1 MKGDHAV
8 AANASVAVRLNALQ
22 QEILVGIAL
31 GDSLENVLT
40 TFCLGVEA
48 LAPGAICS
56 IAGVEDERLTFI
68 AGPSLSESYTC
79 QLAGIRIGPKVG
91 SRGTAIYL
99 RRAVEVRDIE
109 SDPLWTPYKPL
120 VQPYGLQACWSC
132 PIESLDGRVLGA
144 FAFYFREKRG
154 VSPFERMIAGECVKF
169 CAMAIENAEARTRLN
184 NLAFF
189 DPLTGLGN
197 RVTLKNRLGLVLQ
210 RARELQR
217 AVAVYHVDISEFRAI
232 NDLHGRVVGDM
243 ALVKVAHLLSDVAS
257 DSDLIV
263 RLGGDEFIVVKTVL
277 SDGFDTEQFAD
288 AIVSRLRGRYR
299 VERGD
304 EFAIDVR
311 VGLAHFPEHGE
322 DEDELLEHAE
332 MALICAKQNGGGY
345 AIFERRIELEQRRRR
360 ALERD
365 IGLAVEREQLAVVFQ
380 PQADAQ
386 SGIIGAFEVL
396 LRWNHPE
403 HGPIPPGQFIPA
415 AEANGAIHD
424 IGHFVLRQACYEAA
438 QWGDK
443 LRIAVNVSPAQIVKS
458 DFVQIVSDVLS
469 ETGLEPWRLEIEV
482 TESLFIQD
490 FAAAQTT
497 LRLLKRLGVTV
508 AIDDFGTGYSSLST
522 LRNFPF
528 DRLKVDRS
536 FVSDMINNAG
546 AAAIVTSVIGLG
558 RAMGLRV
565 VAEGVESQEQLTML
579 RLLGCD
585 EIQGYLFGKP
595 LPAEHYA
602 HIMGTQVVF
611 NGICEERPATL

>member
-1 MKGDHAV
+1 MKGGYAV
-8 AANASVAVRLNALQ
+8 AERLNALQ
-22 QEILVGIAL
+22 QELLVGVAL

-40 TFCLGVEA
+40 AFCRGVEA
-48 LAPGAICS
+48 LAPNVICS
-56 IAGVEDERLTFI
+56 IAGVDDDYLTFI
-68 AGPSLSESYTC
+68 AGPSLPENYTKH
-79 QLAGIRIGPKVG
+79 LAGIRIGPNVG
-91 SRGTAIYL
+91 SCGTAIYL

-109 SDPLWTPYKPL
+109 NDPLWKPYKSL
-120 VQPYGLQACWSC
+120 AQPYGLQACWSC

-154 VSPFERMIAGECVKF
+154 VSSFERMIAGECVKF

-197 RVTLKNRLGLVLQ
+197 RVTLNGRLGIVLQ
-210 RARELQR
+210 RAQELNK
-217 AVAVYHVDISEFRAI
+217 AVAIYHIDIAAFRAI

-243 ALVKVAHLLSDVAS
+243 ALVKVAHLLSAMTS
-257 DSDLIV
+257 DCDLIV
-263 RLGGDEFIVVKTVL
+263 RLGGDEFIVVKTVEA
-277 SDGFDTEQFAD
+277 DDVDCEQLAD
-288 AIVSRLRGRYR
+288 AIVSGLRGRYR
-299 VERGD
+299 IERGE

-311 VGLAHFPEHGE
+311 VGLARFPEHGSE
-322 DEDELLEHAE
+322 QDELLERAE

-345 AIFERRIELEQRRRR
+345 AIFEHEIEIEQRRRR
-360 ALERD
+360 SLERD
-365 IGLAVEREQLAVVFQ
+365 VGLAVERDELSVVFQ

-386 SGIIGAFEVL
+386 SGVIGAFEVL

-403 HGPIPPGQFIPA
+403 HGLISPSQFIPV
-415 AEANGAIHD
+415 AEANGAIHE
-424 IGHFVLRQACYEAA
+424 IGQFVLREACYEAA
-438 QWGDK
+438 QWSDK
-443 LRIAVNVSPAQIVKS
+443 LRIAVNVSPAQIVRS

-469 ETGLEPWRLEIEV
+469 ETGLEPSRLEIEV

-490 FAAAQTT
+490 SATAHTT

-522 LRNFPF
+522 LREFPF

-546 AAAIVTSVIGLG
+546 AAAIVNSVIGLG
-558 RAMGLRV
+558 RAMGMRV
-565 VAEGVESQEQLTML
+565 VAEGVETEEQLVML

-595 LPAEHYA
+595 RPAKAYA
-602 HIMGTQVVF
+602 HIMTPKAAF
-611 NGICEERPATL
+611 NEARDGRSAFL

>member
-1 MKGDHAV
+1 MKGEHAV
-8 AANASVAVRLNALQ
+8 AGRARVAESLNALQ
-22 QEILVGIAL
+22 QELLVGIAL
-31 GDSLENVLT
+31 GDSLSNVLM
-40 TFCLGVEA
+40 TFCHGVEA

-56 IAGVEDERLTFI
+56 IAGVEDDRLTFL
-68 AGPSLSESYTC
+68 AGPSLSETYTR
-79 QLAGIRIGPKVG
+79 QLTGIRVGPTVG
-91 SRGTAIYL
+91 SCGTAIYL
-99 RRAVEVRDIE
+99 RRAVEVRDIQ
-109 SDPLWTPYKPL
+109 SDPLWEPYRPL

-154 VSPFERMIAGECVKF
+154 VSAFERMIAGECVKF

-210 RARELQR
+210 RAREMRR
-217 AVAVYHVDISEFRAI
+217 AVAVYHVNISEFRAI
-232 NDLHGRVVGDM
+232 NALHGRVVGDM
-243 ALVKVAHLLSDVAS
+243 ALVKVAHQLSEVAS

-263 RLGGDEFIVVKTVL
+263 RLGGDEFIVVKSDL
-277 SDGFDTEQFAD
+277 SDGFDFEQFAR
-288 AIVSRLRGRYR
+288 AIVSGLRGRYR

-322 DEDELLEHAE
+322 EQDELLERAE

-345 AIFERRIELEQRRRR
+345 AIFEREIELEQRRRR
-360 ALERD
+360 SLERD
-365 IGLAVEREQLAVVFQ
+365 IGLAVERDQLSVVFQ
-380 PQADAQ
+380 PQADAH

-403 HGPIPPGQFIPA
+403 HGSISPVQFIPA

-424 IGHFVLRQACYEAA
+424 IGHFVLRHACYQAA
-438 QWGDK
+438 QWRDK

-458 DFVQIVSDVLS
+458 DFVQIVSDVLL
-469 ETGLEPWRLEIEV
+469 ETGLEPSRLEIEV

-490 FAAAQTT
+490 SATAQTS

-522 LRNFPF
+522 LREFPF
-528 DRLKVDRS
+528 DRIKVDRS
-536 FVSDMINNAG
+536 FVSDMVNNTD
-546 AAAIVTSVIGLG
+546 AAAIVNSVIGLG

-565 VAEGVESQEQLTML
+565 VAEGVESQEQLVML

-595 LPAEHYA
+595 LPAENYA
-602 HIMGTQVVF
+602 HIMEPQVVF
-611 NGICEERPATL
+611 GGIPEERPATL